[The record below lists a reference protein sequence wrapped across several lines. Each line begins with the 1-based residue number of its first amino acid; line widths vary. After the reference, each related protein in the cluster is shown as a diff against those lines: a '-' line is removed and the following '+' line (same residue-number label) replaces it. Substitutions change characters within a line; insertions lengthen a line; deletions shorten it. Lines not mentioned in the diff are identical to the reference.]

1 MTNRFSRLVCW
12 WYGCLPDWQAIHY
25 DAEAVSCERCGAP
38 DTSYADRCGDT
49 RHNRAKA
56 RGGCGTA
63 GYRRSAPH
71 AVAGWAAATAVMGSP
86 SKEQR

>member
-25 DAEAVSCERCGAP
+25 GAEAVPCERCGAP

-49 RHNRAKA
+49 RHNRAKEWA
-56 RGGCGTA
+56 SWWLWHRWLPEKCPACGGRLGCRDGCD
-63 GYRRSAPH
+63 GIPF
-71 AVAGWAAATAVMGSP
+71 
-86 SKEQR
+86 